1 MKKAPAVSVIMPS
14 LNVGEYIQ
22 ECLESVVA
30 QTLRE
35 IEILCVDAGSTDGTL
50 EIIESF
56 AAKDPRIK
64 IIRSPVKSYGAQMNM
79 GMDAATGEYIG
90 IVETDDLVAPE
101 MFEKLYQAA
110 TQHDCE
116 MVKADFTH
124 FTGQWGVNAST
135 TPKAVCN
142 DPSAYNVI
150 LNPRT
155 DKHAIQF
162 STIWTGIYKKT
173 FLTSNGIRFNESAGA
188 SYQDVGFYLQT
199 HFCVRRLLFL
209 KENFYRYRRDRA
221 ESSINSKGKVF
232 IVCDELLF
240 ARKMLEREG
249 VFTRFQA
256 LYGRE
261 LFYAYWSAY
270 HRVGGEYK
278 LPFLERFSKDL
289 RALYKEN
296 DGFLNELSPVNQS
309 RIFSI
314 MLSPKTFLATTNEAW
329 QVWAKEEVAKAKPK
343 IVVSLTSYGERVG
356 TVHAVI
362 RTLLHQTHRP
372 DKIVLYLSN
381 KEFRSKGDLPRSL
394 RKIRS
399 PFFEVRFVEDL
410 RSHKK
415 YFYAFQ
421 EFPDAIIITVDDDI
435 EYPKNLVEELLASY
449 RRHPYAVSA
458 ARTHTIGMRQDGS
471 YASYL
476 EWMRVPKIVNRPS
489 MLVMPTSGAGALYPP
504 HSFGDALF
512 DWKTIRKTCL
522 TADDLWLKWHLL
534 EAGVPCI
541 YVPGLWT
548 GKSIARTQKN
558 SLYNVNVNQTGGRSQ
573 NDVCWEA
580 ILHARARQ
588 ARFITFLLAKAY
600 QMERRL
606 PKLAAQ
612 TMFPPSDRWLLRK
625 IRGGIQCLREN
636 GMRYTI
642 RHFWEKVHAF
652 LSRQRMRGGFL
663 RRKVVGLALCL
674 QENGLF
680 YTIVR
685 GIKQLTR
692 IGLHDAIVAQEGG
705 VKISVV
711 IPVFNAEHD
720 LRECLDSVLS
730 QTLREI
736 EVLCVDDGS
745 TDASLSIL
753 QEYAAR
759 DSRVKVTHQDNHG
772 VAYARNVA
780 LKMAT
785 GRFIAFMDPDDLYPS
800 ADALESLYK
809 EAVWRNLKIV
819 GGGVERFSPDNPT
832 KLVRPPS
839 VNTKRAGVYV
849 YPESPFDYGYV
860 RFIYDR
866 AMLDRYGIDFP
877 PYARYQDPP
886 FFVRAMMAAKRYY
899 VFEKPVYRYRFV
911 PGHVD
916 WLAND
921 FRRLRHCFL
930 GMRDVAL
937 LARKH
942 GLPTLVKGFPS
953 RLIVDYHDI
962 LAPHIE
968 KVREFPEFKAL
979 LKALPKPAAEEIRG
993 VYGI

>member
-79 GMDAATGEYIG
+79 GLDAATGEYIG

-101 MFEKLYQAA
+101 MFEKLYRAA
-110 TQHDCE
+110 IQNDCDI
-116 MVKADFTH
+116 VKADFLY
-124 FTGQWGVNAST
+124 FSGVWGQNASVT
-135 TPKAVCN
+135 TKTVCN
-142 DPSAYNVI
+142 DASCYGVLLDAHQ
-150 LNPRT
+150 
-155 DKHAIQF
+155 DKRAIQF
-162 STIWTGIYKKT
+162 SPIVTGVYKRR
-173 FLTSNGIRFNESAGA
+173 FLTSNGIRFNESPGA

-209 KENFYRYRRDRA
+209 NENFYRYRRDRA

-232 IVCDELLF
+232 VICDELLF
-240 ARKMLEREG
+240 ARKMLKQEG

-270 HRVGGEYK
+270 HRVGIEYK

-296 DGFLNELSPVNQS
+296 DGFLNELSSVNQT

-329 QVWAKEEVAKAKPK
+329 QAWAKEEAAKTKPK

-356 TVHAVI
+356 TVHTVI
-362 RTLLHQTHRP
+362 RTLLHQTLRP
-372 DKIVLYLSN
+372 DEIVLYLSN
-381 KEFRSKGDLPRSL
+381 KEFRSKSDLPRSL

-399 PFFEVRFVEDL
+399 PFFDVRFVEDL

-421 EFPDAIIITVDDDI
+421 EFPEAVVITVDDDV
-435 EYPKNLVEELLASY
+435 EYPKNLIEGLMDSY
-449 RRHPYAVSA
+449 RQHPYTVSA

-471 YASYL
+471 YASYM

-489 MLVMPTSGAGALYPP
+489 MLVIPTGAGGVLYPP
-504 HSFGDALF
+504 HSFGDSLF

-522 TADDLWLKWHLL
+522 TADDLWLKWNLL
-534 EAGVPCI
+534 EAGVPCM

-548 GKSIARTQKN
+548 GKTISRTQEK
-558 SLYNVNVNQTGGRSQ
+558 SLYNVNVNKTGARSQ

-580 ILHARARQ
+580 ILRIRNRQ
-588 ARFITFLLAKAY
+588 AKLITFLLAKAY
-600 QMERRL
+600 QAERRL
-606 PKLAAQ
+606 PKLATAS
-612 TMFPPSDRWLLRK
+612 TPSEFGSWLLRK

-636 GMRYTI
+636 GVHYTI
-642 RHFWEKVHAF
+642 RHFWEKVHAT
-652 LSRQRMRGGFL
+652 LSKQRTRGGLL
-663 RRKVVGLALCL
+663 RRKLFGFALCL
-674 QENGLF
+674 QENGFF
-680 YTIVR
+680 YTITR
-685 GIKQLTR
+685 GIKRLTR
-692 IGLHDAIVAQEGG
+692 TIRHDSAALQDPG

-711 IPVFNAEHD
+711 IPVFNAGKD
-720 LRECLDSVLS
+720 LRECLDSALS

-736 EVLCVDDGS
+736 ELLCVDDGS
-745 TDASLSIL
+745 TDDSLAIL

-759 DSRVKVTHQDNHG
+759 DSRVKVVHQENHG

-785 GRFIAFMDPDDLYPS
+785 GRFIAFMDPDDFYPS
-800 ADALESLYK
+800 ADVLESLHK
-809 EAVWRNLKIV
+809 EAVRRNLKIV

-832 KLVRPPS
+832 HLVRPPS

-968 KVREFPEFKAL
+968 KVRDFPEFKAL